1 MTWRQKYAKYMRSS
15 TWRNKREEA
24 FAYHGRRC
32 ACCNSTEALCV
43 HHLTYRTYNREPG
56 QELMKELL
64 PLCEDHHKLVHALI
78 NEFVYSHKDDYRY
91 NWDKASKEAINY
103 LLKAPKTRRVLK
115 RTSGRRKKTH
125 PKKMRSKASSRKRKE
140 LNKLNRGIGCAKGSQ
155 LRYIKE

>member
-1 MTWRQKYAKYMRSS
+1 MTWRQKYAKYMKSS

-32 ACCNSTEALCV
+32 ACCSSTKTLCV

-78 NEFVYSHKDDYRY
+78 DEFVYSHKDDYKY

-103 LLKAPKTRRVLK
+103 LLQGSLK
-115 RTSGRRKKTH
+115 GRRKKTH

>member
-1 MTWRQKYAKYMRSS
+1 
-15 TWRNKREEA
+15 
-24 FAYHGRRC
+24 
-32 ACCNSTEALCV
+32 
-43 HHLTYRTYNREPG
+43 
-56 QELMKELL
+56 MKELL

-103 LLKAPKTRRVLK
+103 LLKAPKTRL
-115 RTSGRRKKTH
+115 GRRKKTH

-140 LNKLNRGIGCAKGSQ
+140 LDKLNRGVGCAKGSQ

>member
-1 MTWRQKYAKYMRSS
+1 MTWQQKYAKYMRSS

-32 ACCNSTEALCV
+32 ACCSSTKTLCV
-43 HHLTYRTYNREPG
+43 HHITYRTYNREPG

-64 PLCEDHHKLVHALI
+64 PLCKDHHKLVHALI
-78 NEFVYSHKDDYRY
+78 NEFVYSHKDDYKY

-103 LLKAPKTRRVLK
+103 LLQGSLK
-115 RTSGRRKKTH
+115 GRRRKKTR

-140 LNKLNRGIGCAKGSQ
+140 LDKLNRGIGCAKGSQ

>member
-1 MTWRQKYAKYMRSS
+1 MRSS

-32 ACCNSTEALCV
+32 ACCSSTKALCV

-103 LLKAPKTRRVLK
+103 LLKAPRALGRRKKTRP
-115 RTSGRRKKTH
+115 KKTH

-140 LNKLNRGIGCAKGSQ
+140 LDKLNRGIGCAKGSQ

>member
-1 MTWRQKYAKYMRSS
+1 MTWRQKYAKYIKSS

-32 ACCNSTEALCV
+32 ACCSSTKALCV
-43 HHLTYRTYNREPG
+43 HHLTYRTYNKEPG

-64 PLCEDHHKLVHALI
+64 PLCRDHHELVHALI

-91 NWDKASKEAINY
+91 NWDKASKEAIDY
-103 LLKAPKTRRVLK
+103 LLKGPRALGRRKKTRP
-115 RTSGRRKKTH
+115 KKTH
-125 PKKMRSKASSRKRKE
+125 PKKMRSKVSARKRKE
-140 LNKLNRGIGCAKGSQ
+140 LDKLNRGIGCAKGSQ

>member
-1 MTWRQKYAKYMRSS
+1 
-15 TWRNKREEA
+15 
-24 FAYHGRRC
+24 
-32 ACCNSTEALCV
+32 
-43 HHLTYRTYNREPG
+43 
-56 QELMKELL
+56 MKELL

-103 LLKAPKTRRVLK
+103 LLAPKTRRVLK

>member
-32 ACCNSTEALCV
+32 ACCSSTKALCV

-103 LLKAPKTRRVLK
+103 LLQGSLKGGGERRRAQKRFIQKRCVQKPAPEREKNSISLTGV
-115 RTSGRRKKTH
+115 
-125 PKKMRSKASSRKRKE
+125 
-140 LNKLNRGIGCAKGSQ
+140 
-155 LRYIKE
+155 